1 MKTLIQFLKM
11 MVFAAICAFISGCG
25 NNENTQSWADGTS
38 GDDVIAVDSTAAG
51 SNMDTIALPSTAD
64 STTVLPDVKNNGSS
78 GMIILRPA
86 PADSLIEKSAVLG
99 YSYIPEMERYETKNI
114 NVYISVN
121 NPGSFIVDTL
131 KKIIKSQA
139 VDLSD
144 TAVAALDTQNVS
156 FYKYLE
162 IELID
167 PDSAFKITRI
177 HSQDKQIID
186 SLMDNR
192 WRWTIRALTEDP
204 QALLILKVIAE
215 RPNGNVERLQDIN
228 IPIRIKIVP
237 PQNVIRKIWVFLGDN
252 PEYFLTAILI
262 PLAIYFG
269 KRVFDRK
276 VGR

>member
-1 MKTLIQFLKM
+1 MI
-11 MVFAAICAFISGCG
+11 VFAAICFSAFGCG
-25 NNENTQSWADGTS
+25 NNDSSQMWTEGTS
-38 GDDVIAVDSTAAG
+38 GDDIISIDSTATG
-51 SNMDTIALPSTAD
+51 NNVDTAAFPPMSD
-64 STTVLPDVKNNGSS
+64 STIKSPHEVDNGYS
-78 GMIILRPA
+78 GIIIR
-86 PADSLIEKSAVLG
+86 PADSMVEKSAVLG

-139 VDLSD
+139 SDLPD

-162 IELID
+162 IKLID
-167 PDSAFKITRI
+167 PDSAFKITKI

-192 WRWTIRALTEDP
+192 WRWTIRALTENP

-237 PQNVIRKIWVFLGDN
+237 PQNVIRKIWAFLGDN

-262 PLAIYFG
+262 PLAVYFG
-269 KRVFDRK
+269 NKLFSRRQP
-276 VGR
+276 

>member
-1 MKTLIQFLKM
+1 MKTYIQFLKM
-11 MVFAAICAFISGCG
+11 TVFAVICFSASGCG

-38 GDDVIAVDSTAAG
+38 GNDVIAVDSTAAG
-51 SNMDTIALPSTAD
+51 SNMDN
-64 STTVLPDVKNNGSS
+64 VKNNGSS

-99 YSYIPEMERYETKNI
+99 YSYIREMERYETKNI

-139 VDLSD
+139 SDLSD
-144 TAVAALDTQNVS
+144 TAMAALDTQNVS
-156 FYKYLE
+156 FYKYLD
-162 IELID
+162 IKLID

-192 WRWTIRALTEDP
+192 WRWTIRALTENP

-237 PQNVIRKIWVFLGDN
+237 PQNVIRKIWAFLGDN

-262 PLAIYFG
+262 PLAVYFG
-269 KRVFDRK
+269 KKVLDRK
-276 VGR
+276 FKR